1 MAAAGPGRVVV
12 ARSALLAGLLLVA
25 MGLWAVPASA
35 LGPAAVFGPGYD
47 SYLGAEQ
54 RGITAASLDSSEG
67 CPSEAVVEGWT
78 AWHFII
84 DAPTEFAALD
94 AAFTLEGTD
103 VTVAGLTARTTAQWA
118 TFNPAEHFIA
128 TPGGHDA
135 YVYTP
140 GPGVLLDAAS
150 RNSPDSPGP
159 VIVVDRTCGATP
171 TAITT
176 TAPTTAP
183 TTTAPTATAPTTGPS
198 VTLIPALVIT
208 NSPPVT
214 TSVLAVVITRSL
226 ATTGPSG
233 SLYLTIAGGVLI
245 LAGLVSL
252 RLSRTT
258 APSGPSR

>member
-1 MAAAGPGRVVV
+1 
-12 ARSALLAGLLLVA
+12 

-35 LGPAAVFGPGYD
+35 LGTAAVFGPGYD

-54 RGITAASLDSSEG
+54 RGITAVSLDSSEG

-78 AWHFII
+78 AWHFIL

-171 TAITT
+171 TASTT
-176 TAPTTAP
+176 TAPPTTAP
-183 TTTAPTATAPTTGPS
+183 PTTAPTAPTTGPS
-198 VTLIPALVIT
+198 VSLIPALVIT
-208 NSPPVT
+208 NSPPVS

-245 LAGLVSL
+245 LAGVVSL

>member
-1 MAAAGPGRVVV
+1 MAVVV
-12 ARSALLAGLLLVA
+12 PARVPLARAAVAVGLLLA
-25 MGLWAVPASA
+25 ALGFWAVPTSA
-35 LGPAAVFGPGYD
+35 QAPAVFGPGYH
-47 SYLGAEQ
+47 SYLVAGQ
-54 RGITAASLDSSEG
+54 RGVAASSLETSQE
-67 CPSEAVVEGWT
+67 CPSATVVEGWT
-78 AWHFII
+78 AWHFTL
-84 DAPTEFAALD
+84 DAPAEMVSLD
-94 AAFTLEGTD
+94 VAFTLEGTD
-103 VTVAGLTARTTAQWA
+103 VTVTDLTARTTAQWA

-128 TPGGHDA
+128 TPGGRDA

-140 GPGVLLDAAS
+140 WPGVLLDAAS

-159 VIVVDRTCGATP
+159 VLVVDRTCGATP
-171 TAITT
+171 TAST
-176 TAPTTAP
+176 TTAP
-183 TTTAPTATAPTTGPS
+183 TTTAPTTTAPTTGPS

-208 NSPPVT
+208 NSPPVS